1 MTSLPQHRRPPA
13 ARGEHS
19 FFAYDDDLAWADT
32 VVRFVS
38 NGLERGQRVWYS
50 ADSTEPSAVID
61 VLRRGAVD
69 VDTARRDARLSV
81 TGTDLSYLR
90 RVPFDP
96 DWVISMFRA
105 ACAEALA
112 DGCTGLRVLG
122 EMSWS
127 ARQATAIDRILEA
140 ELRLD
145 REVYADLPLTGLC
158 LFDRRL
164 IPAPTADLL
173 TRAHTTC
180 AELPRPPAEA
190 PRPRPPARSAA
201 LAAVPMRDRAGIRLS
216 GSGDIDTRHILHS
229 ALAALARMPGPIV
242 HLDLSAVT
250 YLDPGA
256 VAVLVDV
263 SNSLTGKGRSLLLHK
278 PPYSLRKVAELFPE
292 ECAALE
298 VAA

>member
-1 MTSLPQHRRPPA
+1 MTPPPRHSRYPA
-13 ARGEHS
+13 VRGEHS
-19 FFAYDDDLAWADT
+19 SFAYDSDLAWADT

-38 NGLERGQRVWYS
+38 SGLERGQRVWYS

-61 VLRRGAVD
+61 VLRRGDID
-69 VDTARRDARLSV
+69 VDGARRDARLSV
-81 TGTDLSYLR
+81 TGTERSYLR

-96 DWVISMFRA
+96 DWVISMFRT
-105 ACAEALA
+105 ACTEALA
-112 DGCTGLRVLG
+112 DGHTGLRVLG

-127 ARQATAIDRILEA
+127 AREVADVDRILES

-164 IPAPTADLL
+164 IPGPTADLL
-173 TRAHTTC
+173 TRAHTAC
-180 AELPRPPAEA
+180 ADILRPLAGGPRTLP
-190 PRPRPPARSAA
+190 AA
-201 LAAVPMRDRAGIRLS
+201 LAAVPMRDRSGIRLT
-216 GSGDIDTRHILHS
+216 GSGDIDTRHILRS
-229 ALAALARMPGPIV
+229 ALAALARMPGPVV

-250 YLDPGA
+250 FLDPGA

>member
-1 MTSLPQHRRPPA
+1 MTSPPQHRRPPA

-50 ADSTEPSAVID
+50 ADSTEPGVVID
-61 VLRRGAVD
+61 VLRRGAID

-96 DWVISMFRA
+96 DWVVSMFRA
-105 ACAEALA
+105 ACTEALA

-127 ARQATAIDRILEA
+127 AREVADVDRILES

-164 IPAPTADLL
+164 IPASTADLL

-180 AELPRPPAEA
+180 AELPPPASGG
-190 PRPRPPARSAA
+190 PGPLPAA
-201 LAAVPMRDRAGIRLS
+201 LAAAPMRDRSGIRLS

>member
-1 MTSLPQHRRPPA
+1 MAPPPPHRPCPS
-13 ARGEHS
+13 ARGEHAS
-19 FFAYDDDLAWADT
+19 FAYDDDLAWADT

-61 VLRRGAVD
+61 ALRRGAVD

-81 TGTDLSYLR
+81 TGTERSYLR

-96 DWVISMFRA
+96 DWVISMFRT
-105 ACAEALA
+105 ACTEALA

-127 ARQATAIDRILEA
+127 AREVPGIDRILES

-164 IPAPTADLL
+164 IPGPTTDLL
-173 TRAHTTC
+173 TRAHTGC
-180 AELPRPPAEA
+180 AEVPRPLTGGLLL
-190 PRPRPPARSAA
+190 PPAA
-201 LAAVPMRDRAGIRLS
+201 LAAVPMRDRSGIRLS
-216 GSGDIDTRHILHS
+216 GSGDLETRQILRS
-229 ALAALARMPGPIV
+229 ALAALARMPGSVV

-250 YLDPGA
+250 FLDPGA

-263 SNSLTGKGRSLLLHK
+263 SNSLTGTGRSLLLHK